1 MDQIA
6 RNIIVSIAFAV
17 IGFGLLF
24 LGYRVL
30 DMLTPESM
38 SKQIFE
44 EHNMAAAIL
53 AGAFVIALALV
64 VAAAIA

>member
-30 DMLTPESM
+30 DMLTPASM

-44 EHNMAAAIL
+44 EHNMAAAVL

>member
-6 RNIIVSIAFAV
+6 RNVIVSIAFAV

-30 DMLTPESM
+30 DVLTPHSM
-38 SKQIFE
+38 SNQIFE